1 MMTVSR
7 GYRII
12 NFSLYQYNLL
22 IVHYTVTQCLV
33 VCTVFTFLCFA
44 LVLAVKFQTAAVTV
58 KEGSFVDLMGE
69 TSESPFVVPFDIGV
83 ICFPIRASGIKS
95 GKAMGIF
102 AYLASY

>member
-22 IVHYTVTQCLV
+22 IVHSTAAQV

-58 KEGSFVDLMGE
+58 EEGSFVDLMGE